1 MTIKCPK
8 YYDVIADN
16 EQEMTPY
23 RVNKLAH
30 KVLPERTRQMYLL
43 LSSKVKIKNA
53 KGEIVEDPFRYKRVA
68 IKNNRTNW
76 GSCST
81 LRNINLNMYLV
92 LLPTE
97 LMDYVIAHELCHL
110 VYPNHSDRFH
120 ALLNAVTDGKER
132 FLAARLNRY
141 FLLSALRRS

>member
-1 MTIKCPK
+1 
-8 YYDVIADN
+8 
-16 EQEMTPY
+16 MTPSQ
-23 RVNKLAH
+23 VNTLAH
-30 KVLPERTRQMYLL
+30 KVLPERTKQMYLL
-43 LSSKVKIKNA
+43 IRDKVQIRNSQ
-53 KGEIVEDPFRYKRVA
+53 GEIVEDPFRFRRVA

-110 VYPNHSDRFH
+110 VYPNHSPRFH
-120 ALLNAVTDGKER
+120 ALLNAITDGKEKY
-132 FLAARLNRY
+132 LAARLNRY
-141 FLLSALRRS
+141 RF